1 MLSFFPRKCCSILLE
16 FFIKWKVTLNYRGL
30 INQFCT
36 ISAYFFF
43 NELLLFSQE
52 QRLRDSLRIGSD
64 DDLLQDKTI
73 TIVHGSNMV
82 DIVYVN
88 FVSGSVNIAREWT
101 DALMRL
107 THNLLAI
114 NASPMAFLEKQ

>member
-1 MLSFFPRKCCSILLE
+1 MLWFAGVLAINLDQFLLI
-16 FFIKWKVTLNYRGL
+16 FL
-30 INQFCT
+30 C
-36 ISAYFFF
+36 YF
-43 NELLLFSQE
+43 NLFLQE
-52 QRLRDSLRIGSD
+52 QRLRDSLRIGAD

-88 FVSGSVNIAREWT
+88 FVSGSANIAREWT

-114 NASPMAFLEKQ
+114 NASPMAFLEKQWVL

>member
-1 MLSFFPRKCCSILLE
+1 MG
-16 FFIKWKVTLNYRGL
+16 TLNSDPFSV
-30 INQFCT
+30 INFLT
-36 ISAYFFF
+36 V
-43 NELLLFSQE
+43 LLLLSQE

>member
-1 MLSFFPRKCCSILLE
+1 MLFHSIGIFHQVESASHLQGFYQSIL
-16 FFIKWKVTLNYRGL
+16 YH
-30 INQFCT
+30 FCL
-36 ISAYFFF
+36 FF
-43 NELLLFSQE
+43 NELLLFSQD

-101 DALMRL
+101 DSLMRL

>member
-1 MLSFFPRKCCSILLE
+1 MLFHSIGIFHQVESDPQLQGPYQSIL
-16 FFIKWKVTLNYRGL
+16 YH
-30 INQFCT
+30 FCL
-36 ISAYFFF
+36 FFF

>member
-1 MLSFFPRKCCSILLE
+1 MLSKKCLKCLVYLGIFHQIESALTTSLGFYQSIWANFCSR
-16 FFIKWKVTLNYRGL
+16 FV
-30 INQFCT
+30 
-36 ISAYFFF
+36 
-43 NELLLFSQE
+43 LLFSQE
-52 QRLRDSLRIGSD
+52 QKLRDSLRIGSD

-101 DALMRL
+101 DALMCL

>member
-1 MLSFFPRKCCSILLE
+1 ME
-16 FFIKWKVTLNYRGL
+16 FFIKWKVTLIDRGF

-36 ISAYFFF
+36 ISAYFF

-64 DDLLQDKTI
+64 DVLLQDKTI

-114 NASPMAFLEKQ
+114 NASPMAFLEKQWVL

>member
-1 MLSFFPRKCCSILLE
+1 MCYC
-16 FFIKWKVTLNYRGL
+16 N
-30 INQFCT
+30 
-36 ISAYFFF
+36 
-43 NELLLFSQE
+43 LFLQE
-52 QRLRDSLRIGSD
+52 QRLRDSLRIGAD

>member
-1 MLSFFPRKCCSILLE
+1 VCSGFSGKRWTTGIHHQL
-16 FFIKWKVTLNYRGL
+16 WTVPHVYRGQPILTHFRL
-30 INQFCT
+30 IFCAT
-36 ISAYFFF
+36 
-43 NELLLFSQE
+43 LFSQE

-73 TIVHGSNMV
+73 TIVHGTSMV

>member
-1 MLSFFPRKCCSILLE
+1 METPSKKCLKILVYLRIFHQTESALVCRSLS
-16 FFIKWKVTLNYRGL
+16 
-30 INQFCT
+30 NQFGPIFVNFLC
-36 ISAYFFF
+36 YF
-43 NELLLFSQE
+43 NLFLQE
-52 QRLRDSLRIGSD
+52 QRLRDSLRIGAD